1 MEEGWKSGV
10 DPDRSQTVRASSR
23 MMFWG
28 GGLFKAKAVNEVDT
42 GGGEARGGGGSEKGP
57 SNNSTLY

>member
-42 GGGEARGGGGSEKGP
+42 GGGRRGGGESEKGP